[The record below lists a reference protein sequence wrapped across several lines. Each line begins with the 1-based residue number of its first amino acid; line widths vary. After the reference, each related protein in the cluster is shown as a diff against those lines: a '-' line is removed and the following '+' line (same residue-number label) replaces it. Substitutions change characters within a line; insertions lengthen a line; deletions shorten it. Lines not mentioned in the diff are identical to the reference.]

1 MATHGQFGEFN
12 PQREDWTSY
21 TERLQE
27 YFIANGLEDAAKKKA
42 VLLSIVGA
50 ETYQLMRNLTAPA
63 KPTEKSFDQLVKL
76 VEEHHHPAPSVI
88 LQRFKFASRR
98 QKPGESIATFV
109 SELRR
114 LSEHCNYGQTLDE
127 MLRDRV
133 VCGIADGRLQRRLL
147 AEPELTLKKAVE
159 LAQAQETADQGGQHL
174 QQKQPQSGQMNNLT
188 KSLRPALQHG
198 QTTCYR
204 CRGTNHLA
212 TECRFKDAI
221 CRNCSKKGHIARA
234 CRSTPQLP
242 RRQQT
247 SGMPM
252 MRKPPGQ
259 QPNSRRT
266 HQIAVDSENASDT
279 SDSYEMFNLSGTQ
292 GKPYFVNVQ
301 LNNCDLEMEI
311 DTGASLSIMSEQ
323 TYHSLWQTQ
332 SRPELQPTTVKLHT
346 YTKEPIKVLGIITVH
361 VCYKEQNKSMPLLVV
376 AGHGPSLLGRDWL
389 AQLKLDWQELYQV
402 NQSEHTLQTIL
413 DKHKAVFKDELG
425 EAVGITA
432 KLHVSTNT
440 KPYFCRARPV
450 PHSLRHKIEKEWYP
464 SYQDFSLSSLLNWV
478 GGEGCE
484 NIEGRF
490 EKDWIT
496 PHSTTG
502 VSPAELLMGRRIRSH
517 LDLVRPNLADQVEA
531 KQKTQKLYH
540 DRHAKARAFNEGD
553 PVFVRNTGSGSA
565 WLSGNITKIRGPV
578 SYTVKLNDG
587 RLMRKHV
594 DQIRFRTATVNEP
607 TDDTLDDCLP
617 PSSSTSSNNNP
628 QNTSAE
634 TAPPPRRSTRIRHP
648 PRRYADQY
656 I

>member
-1 MATHGQFGEFN
+1 MVNSVNLTLN

-159 LAQAQETADQGGQHL
+159 LAQAQETADQGAQHL

-188 KSLRPALQHG
+188 KSLQPALQHG

-221 CRNCSKKGHIARA
+221 CRNCSKMGHIARA

-242 RRQQT
+242 RQQT

-323 TYHSLWQTQ
+323 TYHSLWPIQ

-402 NQSEHTLQTIL
+402 NRSEHTLQTIL

-432 KLHVSTNT
+432 KLH
-440 KPYFCRARPV
+440 
-450 PHSLRHKIEKEWYP
+450 I
-464 SYQDFSLSSLLNWV
+464 
-478 GGEGCE
+478 
-484 NIEGRF
+484 
-490 EKDWIT
+490 
-496 PHSTTG
+496 
-502 VSPAELLMGRRIRSH
+502 
-517 LDLVRPNLADQVEA
+517 A
-531 KQKTQKLYH
+531 KY
-540 DRHAKARAFNEGD
+540 
-553 PVFVRNTGSGSA
+553 
-565 WLSGNITKIRGPV
+565 
-578 SYTVKLNDG
+578 
-587 RLMRKHV
+587 
-594 DQIRFRTATVNEP
+594 
-607 TDDTLDDCLP
+607 
-617 PSSSTSSNNNP
+617 
-628 QNTSAE
+628 
-634 TAPPPRRSTRIRHP
+634 
-648 PRRYADQY
+648 
-656 I
+656 

>member
-147 AEPELTLKKAVE
+147 AEPELNLKKAVE
-159 LAQAQETADQGGQHL
+159 LAQAQETADQGAQHL

-242 RRQQT
+242 RQQT

-496 PHSTTG
+496 PHSTT
-502 VSPAELLMGRRIRSH
+502 
-517 LDLVRPNLADQVEA
+517 
-531 KQKTQKLYH
+531 
-540 DRHAKARAFNEGD
+540 
-553 PVFVRNTGSGSA
+553 VRNTGSGSA

-607 TDDTLDDCLP
+607 TDDTLDDCWP